1 MAFLDENFL
10 LKTKSA
16 QKLYHNFAAD
26 QPIIDYHNHLPP
38 NQIDENYQFK
48 NITEIWLKG
57 DHYKWRAMR
66 SNGVDEHFITGKA
79 TDEEKFV
86 KWAETVP
93 DTKRNPLY
101 HWTHLEMQR
110 YFGIT
115 EVLTP
120 QNAKKIYQQTS
131 EMVNSPEFACRSLLK
146 KFKVE
151 ALCTTDDPT
160 DSLIHHQNTKKSGFD
175 VKVLPTFRPDKAM
188 DIDKEAV
195 FLAYVNKLQTTSN
208 VSITDFSSFLAA
220 IKNRHDF
227 FAETGGKLSD
237 HGLNH
242 IYATDYSDAEI
253 SKIFDEILAGKT
265 ISEDQKN
272 KFKSAMLVH
281 LAHLDH
287 AKGWVQQ
294 FHLGALRNNNARL
307 LNALGPDTGFDS
319 MGDFSQAANL
329 SKFLNRLDS
338 TNQLAK
344 TILYNNNPVDNA
356 SFATMIGNFQDGTVA
371 GKMQFGSGWWFLDQ
385 KLGMEDQIN
394 TLSNMGLL
402 SRFVGMLTDSRS
414 FMSFPRHEYFRRIL
428 CNMIGND
435 IENGELPDDINW
447 LGGVVSN
454 ICYGNAKAYFGF

>member
-1 MAFLDENFL
+1 MQFLNENFL

-16 QKLYHNFAAD
+16 QQLYHDFAKN
-26 QPIIDYHNHLPP
+26 QPIIDYHNHLIPS
-38 NQIDENYQFK
+38 NIDEDFIYK
-48 NITEIWLKG
+48 NLTEIWLKG

-66 SNGVDEHFITGKA
+66 ANGVDEHFITGEA
-79 TDEEKFV
+79 SDEEKFL

-93 DTKRNPLY
+93 NTIRNPLF
-101 HWTHLEMQR
+101 HWTHLELQR

-120 QNAKKIYQQTS
+120 HNAKKIYAEAS
-131 EMVNSPEFACRSLLK
+131 EKVNSAAFSCRSILK

-160 DSLIHHQNTKKSGFD
+160 DDLQHHINTKNSGFE

-188 DIDKEAV
+188 NVDDEVV
-195 FLAYVNKLQTTSN
+195 FLDYIKKIEGASN
-208 VSITDFSSFLAA
+208 VSIIDFSSYLGA
-220 IKNRHDF
+220 IQNRHDF
-227 FAETGGKLSD
+227 FAANGGKLSD

-242 IYATDYSDAEI
+242 IYSTEYTDSEINQIFNDLLVGKKISDH
-253 SKIFDEILAGKT
+253 
-265 ISEDQKN
+265 QKN
-272 KFKSAMLVH
+272 QFKSAMLVH
-281 LAHLDH
+281 LAYMDH
-287 AKGWVQQ
+287 EKGWVQQ
-294 FHLGALRNNNARL
+294 FHLGALRNNNTRL
-307 LNALGPDTGFDS
+307 LSALGPDTGFDS
-319 MGDFSQAANL
+319 MGDFKQAENL
-329 SKFLNRLDS
+329 SKFLNKLDS

-344 TILYNNNPVDNA
+344 TIIYNNNPNDNA

-385 KLGMEDQIN
+385 KLGMEAQIN
-394 TLSNMGLL
+394 DLSNNGLL

-447 LGGVVSN
+447 LGGIVSN
-454 ICYGNAKAYFGF
+454 ICYGNAKEYLGF

>member
-1 MAFLDENFL
+1 MTFLDNNFL

-16 QKLYHNFAAD
+16 QKLYHDFAVD

-38 NQIDENYQFK
+38 NQIDEDYVFSNL
-48 NITEIWLKG
+48 TEIWLKG

-66 SNGVDEHFITGKA
+66 ANGVDEHFITGKA
-79 TDEEKFV
+79 TDEEKFL

-93 DTKRNPLY
+93 NTMRNPLF
-101 HWTHLEMQR
+101 HWTHLELQR
-110 YFGIT
+110 YFGIN
-115 EVLTP
+115 EVLSTK
-120 QNAKKIYQQTS
+120 NAKEIYAKAS
-131 EMVNSPEFACRSLLK
+131 EMVSSKEFSCRSLLK

-160 DSLIHHQNTKKSGFD
+160 DSLIHHQNTKNSCFD
-175 VKVLPTFRPDKAM
+175 VKVLPTFRPDKTM
-188 DIDKEAV
+188 DVDNEAV
-195 FLAYVNKLQTTSN
+195 FLAYVSKLQSASN
-208 VSITDFSSFLAA
+208 VSITDFTSFLAA
-220 IKNRHDF
+220 IKKRHDF

-242 IYATDYSDAEI
+242 IYATDYTDTEI
-253 SKIFDEILAGKT
+253 SKIFDELLEGKT
-265 ISEDQKN
+265 ISEHQKN
-272 KFKSAMLVH
+272 QFKSAMLVH

-287 AKGWVQQ
+287 EKGWVQQ

-307 LNALGPDTGFDS
+307 LNSLGPDTGFDS

-329 SKFLNRLDS
+329 SKFLNKLDS

-344 TILYNNNPVDNA
+344 TILYNNNPVDNS

-385 KLGMEDQIN
+385 KLGMEEQIN

-454 ICYGNAKAYFGF
+454 ICYGNAKEYFGF

>member
-16 QKLYHNFAAD
+16 QKLYHDFAVD

-93 DTKRNPLY
+93 DTMRNPLY
-101 HWTHLEMQR
+101 HWTHLELQR

-115 EVLTP
+115 EVLSP

-131 EMVNSPEFACRSLLK
+131 EMVNSPEFSCRSLLK

-160 DSLIHHQNTKKSGFD
+160 DSLIHHQNVKNSGFD
-175 VKVLPTFRPDKAM
+175 IKVLPTFRPDKAM
-188 DIDKEAV
+188 NVDNEAE
-195 FLAYVNKLQTTSN
+195 FLEYVNKLQTASN

-227 FAETGGKLSD
+227 FSETGGKLSD

-253 SKIFDEILAGKT
+253 SKIFADILAGKT
-265 ISEDQKN
+265 ISEQQKN
-272 KFKSAMLVH
+272 QFKSAMLVH

-329 SKFLNRLDS
+329 SKFLNQLDS

-385 KLGMEDQIN
+385 KLGMEEQIN

-454 ICYGNAKAYFGF
+454 ICYGNAKEYFGF